1 MSPESIGEPEVNA
14 DLQMQHRDPRGAR
27 AVLLVMSLM
36 SIWAC
41 GCGNFAVR
49 GTDGQVVWAG
59 YTEALESAA
68 INSAAHDLPCPRG
81 QVRLL
86 RSVRFGVPY
95 SALFVL
101 EGCGERVTYLEGRE
115 PGSDGLVYVMTGRV
129 KIGTAPTSASLPVRT
144 TP

>member
-1 MSPESIGEPEVNA
+1 MKTFK
-14 DLQMQHRDPRGAR
+14 LQKPGVRWTPTKR
-27 AVLLVMSLM
+27 ALPFLLVSLTTT
-36 SIWAC
+36 WAC
-41 GCGNFAVR
+41 GCGSIAY
-49 GTDGQVVWAG
+49 GTDGQSYQG
-59 YTEALESAA
+59 DYSETSQTAA